1 MVLLTQ
7 QLPHPF
13 TSAALL
19 KPRSN
24 QPINLTR
31 MPPSS
36 DFHTN
41 IPTGMHLNKTLNNFS
56 DHSINYSILEKHPH
70 KYQPN
75 ASQKQTSMNLDGKVD
90 DIKLC
95 PSLVQTAPMNAPKVA
110 PKRTMMMRDILD
122 LN

>member
-95 PSLVQTAPMNAPKVA
+95 PSLVQTVPMNAPKVA